1 MKEKHIRL
9 RVCQGATFSA
19 VGWNL
24 AEQGSALQIGPESV
38 IDLAYRV
45 RQNEHPEF
53 GGLELEI
60 VAFDH
65 ASFPATAQGVS

>member
-1 MKEKHIRL
+1 VRL
-9 RVCQGATFSA
+9 RVAQGNTFSA

-24 AEQGSALQIGPESV
+24 AEQVTAMALGPDSV

-60 VAFDH
+60 AGIQ
-65 ASFPATAQGVS
+65 TAQAVS